1 MPGDKRPKTMSWI
14 QETPGGVILKV
25 LVQPKGS
32 RNEIIGLQDDKL
44 KVKLTA
50 PPVEGAANKLCV
62 DFLAK
67 SLKVR
72 KSDVEILSGYKG
84 KSKRLIVRSAL
95 RKDIEALLAK
105 KIKV

>member
-1 MPGDKRPKTMSWI
+1 MSWI

-50 PPVEGAANKLCV
+50 PPVEGAANKMCV
-62 DFLAK
+62 DFLARC
-67 SLKVR
+67 LKVR
-72 KSDVEILSGYKG
+72 KSDIEILSGYKG
-84 KSKRLIVRSAL
+84 RSKNLIVRSAH
-95 RKDIEALLAK
+95 RKDIETLLAK
-105 KIKV
+105 KLNL